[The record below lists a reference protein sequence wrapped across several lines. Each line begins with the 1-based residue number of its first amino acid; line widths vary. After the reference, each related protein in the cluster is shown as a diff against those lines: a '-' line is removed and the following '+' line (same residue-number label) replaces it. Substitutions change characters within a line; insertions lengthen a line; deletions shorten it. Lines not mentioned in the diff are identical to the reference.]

1 MATAGYMQIVMMM
14 FLAAENSLVII
25 TVGLVSK
32 FHLHNNMQARDMA
45 QKYSSIDF
53 KQSDSL
59 RQAFVWAYIHSMCS
73 KDKYK

>member
-32 FHLHNNMQARDMA
+32 FHLHNNMQEIWLK
-45 QKYSSIDF
+45 KYSSIDF